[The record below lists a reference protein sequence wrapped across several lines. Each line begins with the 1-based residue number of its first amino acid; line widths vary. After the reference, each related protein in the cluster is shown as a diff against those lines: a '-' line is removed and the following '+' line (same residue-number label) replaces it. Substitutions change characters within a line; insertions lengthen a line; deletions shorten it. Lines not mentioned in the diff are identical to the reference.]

1 MSHRSTRLASGAI
14 NGADRLIV
22 ELVKPPDLPAF
33 VRIVWPHKTTIAQPA
48 NYPAMAAAITK
59 IIAESATGLAQI
71 KAWRRLSPC
80 RSARG

>member
-22 ELVKPPDLPAF
+22 ELVKPPELPQF
-33 VRIVWPHKTTIAQPA
+33 VRIVWPHNDHCHSG

-59 IIAESATGLAQI
+59 IIAESATALA
-71 KAWRRLSPC
+71 R
-80 RSARG
+80 